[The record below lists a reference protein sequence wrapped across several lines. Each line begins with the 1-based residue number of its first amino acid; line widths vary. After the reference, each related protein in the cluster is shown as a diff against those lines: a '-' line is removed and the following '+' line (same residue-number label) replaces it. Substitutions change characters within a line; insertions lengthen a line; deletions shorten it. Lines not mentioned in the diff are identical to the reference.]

1 MSLKLE
7 KLTVGYRRRPVFRD
21 LSLPAIEPG
30 ALVAV
35 VGPNA
40 VGKTSFART
49 LGGLWPLQKGQLT
62 VPKPAKPSAVAPD
75 PEQPTQHLV
84 RVSLR
89 KSGALQ

>member
-40 VGKTSFART
+40 VGKSTLLKSIAGLLSMSGRVCFCLLYTS
-49 LGGLWPLQKGQLT
+49 
-62 VPKPAKPSAVAPD
+62 PSPRD
-75 PEQPTQHLV
+75 
-84 RVSLR
+84 S
-89 KSGALQ
+89 